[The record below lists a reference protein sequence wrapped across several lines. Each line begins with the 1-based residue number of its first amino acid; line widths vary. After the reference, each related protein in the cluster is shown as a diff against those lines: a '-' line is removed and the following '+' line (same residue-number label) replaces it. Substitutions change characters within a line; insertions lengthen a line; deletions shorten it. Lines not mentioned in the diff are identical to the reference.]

1 MVNRLE
7 RDIRGPGTRSTGR
20 GGPRTRRGRDL
31 ERAADLFARA
41 AGSTASLYAHVIFY
55 GGLLGLTWTGMP
67 VPTLLGLIAIIVAL
81 EVIFLIIFVLRSAN
95 QQAARLEE
103 AIAVIRHN
111 TADHLSEPLDVV
123 VKDIRRELGETTMR
137 VAELAG
143 VLSRQ
148 EALQAGATTG
158 QRAAIAA
165 SHAAL
170 HADGVEPPAETGSA
184 VDVIVVDD
192 DVTICELVRDVLS
205 ETGYTVVTAT
215 SGERAISMLGSYRPR
230 LVLADL
236 DMPAM
241 SGWALC
247 AWLQAHEELQ
257 HVPIILI
264 SGSTQIARE
273 ASLLGAQGYIAKPF
287 DIDHLLRVIDTH
299 LLVA

>member
-7 RDIRGPGTRSTGR
+7 RDRRGPGA
-20 GGPRTRRGRDL
+20 RTRRGRDL
-31 ERAADLFARA
+31 ERAADLIARA
-41 AGSTASLYAHVIFY
+41 AGSTASLYIHVLFY
-55 GGLLGLTWTGMP
+55 GGLLVLTWTG
-67 VPTLLGLIAIIVAL
+67 VPISTPLGLIAIIVAL
-81 EVIFLIIFVLRSAN
+81 ELISLIIFVLRSAN

-137 VAELAG
+137 VAELAAA
-143 VLSRQ
+143 LSRQ

-170 HADGVEPPAETGSA
+170 QADGVEPPAETGSA

-205 ETGYTVVTAT
+205 ETGYTVVTAI

-247 AWLQAHEELQ
+247 AWLQGHEELQ